1 MARPG
6 QPDISEAALLFEPL
20 EAVLFDRAQ
29 TGKEPFL
36 PTRQKD
42 RIEFE
47 PLGAVRPASSG
58 RAAWTRGRDSARA
71 VACSGCRVAVPMP
84 GRGTLTMRSKARSS
98 LGCRTRRR

>member
-29 TGKEPFL
+29 AGKEPFL
-36 PTRQKD
+36 PTRQKH

-47 PLGAVRPASSG
+47 PLGAVQGHQIDHVAGAVGGVVHDQADMFEKPGEVLELGHRDNQLLQVFE
-58 RAAWTRGRDSARA
+58 AAR
-71 VACSGCRVAVPMP
+71 RV
-84 GRGTLTMRSKARSS
+84 G
-98 LGCRTRRR
+98 